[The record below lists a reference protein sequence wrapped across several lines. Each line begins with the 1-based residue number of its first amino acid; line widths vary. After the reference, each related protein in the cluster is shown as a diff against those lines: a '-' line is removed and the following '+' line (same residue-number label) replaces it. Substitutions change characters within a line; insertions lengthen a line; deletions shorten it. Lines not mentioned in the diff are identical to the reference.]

1 MDGLRERAEELRSEW
16 QDMMKCFPGMT
27 RQRFIAEGRVIV
39 NELLDSLSVDQR
51 YYLINTGAFDAVIC
65 GYVLEALTDAEV
77 SEPVRQSVL
86 EKLRVCLCE
95 MSARGAENSW
105 RGWQNRMQKK
115 GAAV

>member
-16 QDMMKCFPGMT
+16 QEMMRCFPGMT
-27 RQRFIAEGRVIV
+27 RQRFIAEGRVIAD
-39 NELLDSLSVDQR
+39 ELLDSLSVDQR
-51 YYLINTGAFDAVIC
+51 YYLVSTGVFDDVIS

-77 SEPVRQSVL
+77 SEQVRQSVL